1 MRGFNCVTWNFTEAS
16 HGKGAPD
23 GVGGALKNLA
33 DRIVS
38 YGTSIPDANTLFE
51 QLNLNSSV
59 KLFKITEED
68 VKTSAELVPPD
79 LKTVPGT
86 MRIHQVS
93 KHIEQHLQTQ
103 SK

>member
-1 MRGFNCVTWNFTEAS
+1 MQGFEKVTWNFTEAS

-23 GVGGALKNLA
+23 GVGGAFKNLA

-59 KLFKITEED
+59 RLFKRTEED
-68 VKTSAELVPPD
+68 INKSAELVPPS
-79 LKTVPGT
+79 LKAVPGT
-86 MRIHQVS
+86 MIIHQVS
-93 KHIEQHLQTQ
+93 QFKTTQ
-103 SK
+103 LERSTA